1 MSEENVE
8 IMRRAYAAFNR
19 GDIDGMVA
27 DVAPDF
33 EYVPAAGV
41 IPGVMGVYRGPEGL
55 KRWREAFWGE
65 FGLENR
71 CGP

>member
-1 MSEENVE
+1 MSQENVE

-33 EYVPAAGV
+33 EYVPPTG
-41 IPGVMGVYRGPEGL
+41 
-55 KRWREAFWGE
+55 
-65 FGLENR
+65 
-71 CGP
+71 